1 MEVLA
6 AEQVPVRLKCLV
18 WGVPGILP
26 DGFEE
31 FFDKESGF
39 FFWVGPDGTASWD
52 PPLGMIGS
60 DPNPS
65 IVEQTRH

>member
-1 MEVLA
+1 MTLHHYEISRGSA
-6 AEQVPVRLKCLV
+6 SGGASSSEIEMSSIEGTR
-18 WGVPGILP
+18 ILP

-52 PPLGMIGS
+52 P
-60 DPNPS
+60 
-65 IVEQTRH
+65 HWA